1 MKLISNAKYGEPVE
15 SGTVFNI
22 KENGFNMSIHKIHG
36 CGDTWYLDCLELGID
51 NLPLKNRN
59 LLGCVK
65 DAKEIIKYKLETLN
79 VRFNSLYKDED
90 IEISRY

>member
-36 CGDTWYLDCLELGID
+36 CGDTWYLDCSELGID
-51 NLPLKNRN
+51 NLPLKNRI